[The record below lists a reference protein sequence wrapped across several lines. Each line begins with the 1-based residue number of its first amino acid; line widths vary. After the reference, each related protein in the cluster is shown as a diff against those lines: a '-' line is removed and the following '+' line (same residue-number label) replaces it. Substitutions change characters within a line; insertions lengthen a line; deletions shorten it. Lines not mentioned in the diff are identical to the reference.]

1 MKALRLPTPHPGRFW
16 FATGFRAALRGSC
29 SPKRS
34 RADGGAARAWA
45 VWSAGGPVPAGV
57 RMDGVGSHRFPGDPS
72 RAFALLKDPGR
83 ISGPSPKRSHR
94 CCPRA
99 QHDEGFSGHMISRL
113 PQGFSTRCLRFARD
127 VAAARARLA
136 SGWLVG
142 LCWEGVEPSGSRRKV
157 SERSHVVLLSRAY
170 PVASWAHARRQFF
183 VLADIA
189 ANARRGKNAAAIS
202 PIALEAVRR
211 IDALFEI
218 ERVINGCSAAERLRV
233 RQEQSAP
240 LVAALESWLRD
251 QRSRLSRS
259 AAVAEAIDYMLRRWP
274 SFTRFLDDGRICLTN
289 NAAER
294 ALRGFALG
302 RRSWLFAGSER
313 GADRAAAIATLIM
326 TAKLNDVDPL
336 GFLELGHWS
345 SGFGLANA

>member
-1 MKALRLPTPHPGRFW
+1 MKALRLPTPHPDRFW
-16 FATGFRAALRGSC
+16 FATGFRAALHGSC

-57 RMDGVGSHRFPGDPS
+57 HVDGVGSHRFPGDPS
-72 RAFALLKDPGR
+72 RASALLQDPGR
-83 ISGPSPKRSHR
+83 INGPSPKRSHR

-99 QHDEGFSGHMISRL
+99 QHGEGFSGHMISRL

-142 LCWEGVEPSGSRRKV
+142 LCRERVELSGSRRKV
-157 SERSHVVLLSRAY
+157 SERSHVILLSRAY

-189 ANARRGKNAAAIS
+189 ANARRGKNTAAVS

-218 ERVINGCSAAERLRV
+218 ERVINGCSAA
-233 RQEQSAP
+233 
-240 LVAALESWLRD
+240 
-251 QRSRLSRS
+251 LS
-259 AAVAEAIDYMLRRWP
+259 
-274 SFTRFLDDGRICLTN
+274 N

-294 ALRGFALG
+294 ALR
-302 RRSWLFAGSER
+302 
-313 GADRAAAIATLIM
+313 
-326 TAKLNDVDPL
+326 
-336 GFLELGHWS
+336 
-345 SGFGLANA
+345 

>member
-57 RMDGVGSHRFPGDPS
+57 RVDGVGSHRFPGDPS
-72 RAFALLKDPGR
+72 RAFALLQDPGR

-113 PQGFSTRCLRFARD
+113 PQGFSTRCLRFACD

-142 LCWEGVEPSGSRRKV
+142 LCRERVELSGSRRKV
-157 SERSHVVLLSRAY
+157 SERSHVILLSRAY
-170 PVASWAHARRQFF
+170 PVASWERCSSLLRACS
-183 VLADIA
+183 LAWL
-189 ANARRGKNAAAIS
+189 G
-202 PIALEAVRR
+202 
-211 IDALFEI
+211 
-218 ERVINGCSAAERLRV
+218 SAEVPSRRLRWTGHGRPCWRV
-233 RQEQSAP
+233 FAKPSTYSLPRP
-240 LVAALESWLRD
+240 
-251 QRSRLSRS
+251 
-259 AAVAEAIDYMLRRWP
+259 AAV
-274 SFTRFLDDGRICLTN
+274 SQNLD
-289 NAAER
+289 
-294 ALRGFALG
+294 
-302 RRSWLFAGSER
+302 S
-313 GADRAAAIATLIM
+313 
-326 TAKLNDVDPL
+326 
-336 GFLELGHWS
+336 
-345 SGFGLANA
+345 

>member
-1 MKALRLPTPHPGRFW
+1 MKALRLPTPHPGCFW

-57 RMDGVGSHRFPGDPS
+57 RVDGVGSHRFPGDPS
-72 RAFALLKDPGR
+72 RAFALLQDPGR

-99 QHDEGFSGHMISRL
+99 QHGEGFSGHLISRL

-157 SERSHVVLLSRAY
+157 SERSHVILLSRAS
-170 PVASWAHARRQFF
+170 PVASWDQVRW
-183 VLADIA
+183 
-189 ANARRGKNAAAIS
+189 AI
-202 PIALEAVRR
+202 EAYAWRFDR
-211 IDALFEI
+211 CAK
-218 ERVINGCSAAERLRV
+218 
-233 RQEQSAP
+233 
-240 LVAALESWLRD
+240 
-251 QRSRLSRS
+251 
-259 AAVAEAIDYMLRRWP
+259 P
-274 SFTRFLDDGRICLTN
+274 SQPRK
-289 NAAER
+289 
-294 ALRGFALG
+294 
-302 RRSWLFAGSER
+302 S
-313 GADRAAAIATLIM
+313 
-326 TAKLNDVDPL
+326 
-336 GFLELGHWS
+336 
-345 SGFGLANA
+345 